1 MNLEQALRRSL
12 FVILAINGGAR
23 LARMLSTLNI
33 PTELIVVLDRKS
45 TDDTAEVCRAAGVQY
60 LQLGHPHFYTKAC
73 NVASR
78 IAKERSACP

>member
-45 TDDTAEVCRAAGVQY
+45 TDVCRAAGVQY

-78 IAKERSACP
+78 IAKERDACP